1 MSTYLWWAV
10 CLLRAVRFFLV
21 YPVFL
26 FLFFFLYT
34 VSFLFMFYFHFILLI
49 CWTFL
54 FHLSCLAIP
63 SSFSFSF
70 VFHHLSLF
78 WPLLWR
84 KIMNKNRGIIFTEPG
99 GLVVLFWRMRDE
111 VFKIWRKERL
121 KSDSHPHKKVKRKLI
136 ITIIKT

>member
-1 MSTYLWWAV
+1 MGCVFAV
-10 CLLRAVRFFLV
+10 CSSIFPCLSRVSFFL
-21 YPVFL
+21 YI
-26 FLFFFLYT
+26 YT
-34 VSFLFMFYFHFILLI
+34 VSFLSMFYFHFILLI

-70 VFHHLSLF
+70 VLHHLSLF

-111 VFKIWRKERL
+111 VFTIWRKERL
-121 KSDSHPHKKVKRKLI
+121 KRDSHPHKKVKRKCI
-136 ITIIKT
+136 ITMIKT